1 MLPLPDDE
9 GGCDKEMDRI
19 RVLLTL
25 LTTDYNPDSLCMRR
39 VVGVFNNE
47 GGCGGGDD
55 DGGGKGVGYLR
66 ALGTVGRRVVDMG
79 FVEWEDSIVEE
90 SNGEVERGGDR
101 EEEAHES
108 VKTELEVL
116 EVLHKSKYLLDL
128 ITSCKNLTRRCKQ
141 YRNLSKDGGRDDEVK
156 GEWKE
161 ILVRYRAVRD
171 MAGDGKVFYHDK

>member
-90 SNGEVERGGDR
+90 SNGELPTTTANPGVSSSLVCPSPSPSSSGPSSG
-101 EEEAHES
+101 
-108 VKTELEVL
+108 
-116 EVLHKSKYLLDL
+116 LLRSRWSRS
-128 ITSCKNLTRRCKQ
+128 I
-141 YRNLSKDGGRDDEVK
+141 
-156 GEWKE
+156 
-161 ILVRYRAVRD
+161 
-171 MAGDGKVFYHDK
+171 